1 VSAGRTLL
9 VVALVLAVLAGTAFS
24 VQNSSRSTQLS
35 FDAGVAAWELERPVT
50 VPALI
55 GVSFGA
61 GLLLGVVGMTA
72 RVARLSSRV
81 RQLEQQAAIGSVL
94 SDKGTDASRW

>member
-1 VSAGRTLL
+1 
-9 VVALVLAVLAGTAFS
+9 
-24 VQNSSRSTQLS
+24 
-35 FDAGVAAWELERPVT
+35 
-50 VPALI
+50 
-55 GVSFGA
+55 
-61 GLLLGVVGMTA
+61 MTA